1 MVLTIAYG
9 IVNIFPDLSIFD
21 RSLCNEYLKM
31 AELRKDQV
39 KSQKEKE
46 LFTRMRDEDFF
57 NISYK
62 MPPTTRSAFLLGM
75 FPYLNEERLLDLY
88 VYLDKKSKIDP
99 LVPLHDVTFG
109 SEGQYIGFAML
120 PNYEMSLF
128 TAQVTGSV
136 IVTDSESRWMEFQLA
151 QHRSNGIV
159 YYPWQPIYDSI
170 NKIPLDQQVIGSFT
184 KSSDSSY
191 IKFRSGLKAIHA
203 LVSSNNQNSETI
215 SKWKAETL
223 NCEDNVI
230 REVSDKANIKILAP
244 EGGFYDTNVQRLL
257 LKSNCYHYINKVN
270 SVYYLTS

>member
-1 MVLTIAYG
+1 
-9 IVNIFPDLSIFD
+9 
-21 RSLCNEYLKM
+21 
-31 AELRKDQV
+31 
-39 KSQKEKE
+39 
-46 LFTRMRDEDFF
+46 
-57 NISYK
+57 

-203 LVSSNNQNSETI
+203 LVSSNNQNVETI
-215 SKWKAETL
+215 CKWKAEAL
-223 NCEDNVI
+223 NCEGNII
-230 REVSDKANIKILAP
+230 REVVDKANIKILAP

-257 LKSNCYHYINKVN
+257 LKSNCYHYIDKVN
-270 SVYYLTS
+270 SIYYLTSQ